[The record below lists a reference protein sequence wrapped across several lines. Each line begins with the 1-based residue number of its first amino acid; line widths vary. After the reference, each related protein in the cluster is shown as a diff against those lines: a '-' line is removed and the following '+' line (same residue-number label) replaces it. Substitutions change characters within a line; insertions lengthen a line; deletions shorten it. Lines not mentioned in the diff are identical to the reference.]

1 MSTMWAR
8 GAAIRPVPRY
18 AVIAAATL
26 EEIERELAEDS
37 ENARGQLDSAFSRF
51 ESTQPQLADA
61 LSRVLAKPLDETAL
75 ALGYFLTIA
84 TWLAFEREFGKTRLR
99 EVSDDALCATQQAID
114 LEEELRASQ
123 GDEPFDVDDVVS
135 IEQPS
140 LLAFIHEHIDAALD
154 PATSEGQAAGQAREV
169 DVDDVH
175 AVYRAVVLLALCLS
189 HAVLPVDDALRG
201 TRELMA

>member
-1 MSTMWAR
+1 MWVR

-18 AVIAAATL
+18 ALIAAATL
-26 EEIERELAEDS
+26 ETIERELAEDS
-37 ENARGQLDSAFSRF
+37 ESARAELDSAFSRF
-51 ESTQPQLADA
+51 EASQPQLADS

-84 TWLAFEREFGKTRLR
+84 TWLAFEREFGKARVR
-99 EVSDDALCATQQAID
+99 EVSDDALEATRQAID
-114 LEEELRASQ
+114 LEEELRAGQ

-140 LLAFIHEHIDAALD
+140 LFAFVHEHIDAALD
-154 PATSEGQAAGQAREV
+154 PTASERGTSGDTREV

>member
-1 MSTMWAR
+1 MWVR
-8 GAAIRPVPRY
+8 GAAIRPVPRF
-18 AVIAAATL
+18 AVIAATTL
-26 EEIERELAEDS
+26 ENIERELAEDS
-37 ENARGQLDSAFSRF
+37 ESARGELDSAFSRF
-51 ESTQPQLADA
+51 ESSQPQLADA

-84 TWLAFEREFGKTRLR
+84 TFLAFEREFGKARLR
-99 EVSDDALCATQQAID
+99 EVSSDALEATKQAIE
-114 LEEELRASQ
+114 LEEELRAGQ
-123 GDEPFDVDDVVS
+123 GDEPFDVDDVVA

-154 PATSEGQAAGQAREV
+154 PATTESQSSGEAREV